1 MKAVGAVAFIIK
13 GQFPISLTNIAT
25 VEGTLIYETEEAK
38 KERPLGG

>member
-1 MKAVGAVAFIIK
+1 MKAVVVFNIK

-38 KERPLGG
+38 KERPPGG